1 MFLEGE
7 QCDVTSNTLIET
19 HCPFPCLR
27 FNVKLTEEV
36 HMNDNV
42 VCVSAG

>member
-1 MFLEGE
+1 MILGE
-7 QCDVTSNTLIET
+7 QCDVNSNTMIET
-19 HCPFPCLR
+19 HCPFHCLR
-27 FNVKLTEEV
+27 FNVKPAEEV